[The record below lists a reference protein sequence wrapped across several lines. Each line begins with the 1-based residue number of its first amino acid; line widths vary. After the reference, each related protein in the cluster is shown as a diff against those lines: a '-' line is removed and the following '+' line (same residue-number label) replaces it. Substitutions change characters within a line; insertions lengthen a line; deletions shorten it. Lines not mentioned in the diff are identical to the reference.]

1 MERDRD
7 IQRADRVVREIQTE
21 LIARQ
26 NASRE
31 TEC

>member
-26 NASRE
+26 NASRD
-31 TEC
+31 TEN